1 MSNLSQILADSNW
14 GQESARINQNFQ
26 NINTDLEK
34 VKSSTT
40 KFKGYFTTEESLT
53 DKIASPKIGDTAW
66 VGEPYPGT
74 VYDVQ
79 TDGQWHNTGKAP
91 DTGSVELQDYAKK
104 EELTELELLLVCIN
118 PTEQYQEGYNDI
130 ADSTIWEN
138 GLLKSN
144 GIIDSEVSNYYT
156 AEIEYSGTYSSRYSL
171 LYFNAAANLASNYA
185 NIAYFKDNTFVKSFI
200 VAGGDRII
208 LIPSGYKV
216 KISTKDKSVLKSSKQ
231 KGTTIYPIIQ
241 DIRKQTN
248 TNNENISTINNSIYL
263 NGIVIVDKT
272 YYNSSIASNGDVSN
286 VGADKNLSIKVYK
299 VNTGDVYNLLGNWT
313 GYDRALYALYNSS
326 DISAGTMVERGE
338 IINNAD
344 AGNPT
349 PINKNIVIPKNATYL
364 AVSIY
369 NFTNGKDSIEVC
381 KKENFIPF
389 VYAKQLAEIYKTYQ
403 NSAINVDGTLSQESA
418 DKNLSVNVFRVKRN
432 DIISLKGDWVGYD
445 RLIYAFYSSDN
456 ISEEALIEKGD
467 KINNTSVDNPTRID
481 KDITVPLNAQYMA
494 VSVYNFT
501 NGKDL
506 IATYNKKLIRDIVE
520 DNNQKTSNSVFSVTK
535 SGDNISITR
544 AYKKGVDIKVNLAPC
559 GASNLVQLKSVDYI
573 GDSGYSNNFFS
584 DLVGPYVMTA
594 DENGNEGGGFTGGW
608 HGYNGDQTGAKT
620 ARTESVVVKCENVEI
635 NDGTYSCN
643 RVDVIVTNYIQAG
656 NTKQEDGNGREVLKE
671 VVTYS
676 FVDNKINVSVFSTA
690 LEAITIS
697 KYYGMQIDHYS
708 NNYVFFADDKIYQSP
723 GNVYYN
729 VPNPT
734 RMIQGVNSNGDKI
747 QARLNAIALGNLY
760 YSEKSKYSFC
770 ADYGKAYYSLIG
782 GSSYKLAK
790 DESIYWEGSY
800 TFVE

>member
-1 MSNLSQILADSNW
+1 MATKTFEELKQLAIQIRDEKTNKQNTATRVGTAML
-14 GQESARINQNFQ
+14 EHINK
-26 NINTDLEK
+26 LEQD
-34 VKSSTT
+34 
-40 KFKGYFTTEESLT
+40 YY
-53 DKIASPKIGDTAW
+53 DKT
-66 VGEPYPGT
+66 
-74 VYDVQ
+74 Q
-79 TDGQWHNTGKAP
+79 TD
-91 DTGSVELQDYAKK
+91 
-104 EELTELELLLVCIN
+104 EELKEQNEKLTGLELLLVCIN

-171 LYFNAAANLASNYA
+171 LYFNAAANLSSNYA

-216 KISTKDKSVLKSSKQ
+216 KISTKDKSVLKSSEQ

-263 NGIVIVDKT
+263 NDIGIVDKT
-272 YYNSSIASNGDVSN
+272 YNNSSIASNGDVSN

-369 NFTNGKDSIEVC
+369 NFTNGKDSIEVY

-389 VYAKQLAEIYKTYQ
+389 VYANQLAEIYKTYQ
-403 NSAINVDGTLSQESA
+403 NSAINVDGTLSQEGA

-573 GDSGYSNNFFS
+573 GDSGYSNNFSS

>member
-1 MSNLSQILADSNW
+1 MATKTFEELKQLAIQIRDEKTNKQNTATRVGTAML
-14 GQESARINQNFQ
+14 EHINK
-26 NINTDLEK
+26 LEQD
-34 VKSSTT
+34 
-40 KFKGYFTTEESLT
+40 YY
-53 DKIASPKIGDTAW
+53 DKT
-66 VGEPYPGT
+66 
-74 VYDVQ
+74 Q
-79 TDGQWHNTGKAP
+79 TD
-91 DTGSVELQDYAKK
+91 
-104 EELTELELLLVCIN
+104 EELKEQNEKLTGLELLLVCIN
-118 PTEQYQEGYNDI
+118 PTEQYHEGYNDI

-171 LYFNAAANLASNYA
+171 LYFNAASNLASNYA
-185 NIAYFKDNTFVKSFI
+185 NIAYYKKDNTFVKSFI

-216 KISTKDKSVLKSSKQ
+216 KISTKDKSVLKSSEQ

-241 DIRKQTN
+241 DLRKQTN

-263 NGIVIVDKT
+263 NDIGIVDKT
-272 YYNSSIASNGDVSN
+272 YNNSSIASNGDVSN

-299 VNTGDVYNLLGNWT
+299 VNTGDVYNLFGNWT
-313 GYDRALYALYNSS
+313 GYDRALYAFYNSS

-338 IINNAD
+338 IINNSD
-344 AGNPT
+344 AENPT
-349 PINKNIVIPKNATYL
+349 SINKNIVVPQNSKYL

-369 NFTNGKDSIEVC
+369 NYTNGKTSIEVY
-381 KKENFIPF
+381 KRNNFVPF
-389 VYAKQLAEIYKTYQ
+389 VYAKQLCVVYNTYN
-403 NSAINVDGTLSQESA
+403 NSAIGTDGNISQVGA
-418 DKNLSVNVFRVKRN
+418 DKNLSVNVFNVNPN
-432 DIISLKGDWVGYD
+432 DIITLIGDWVGYD
-445 RLIYAFYSSDN
+445 RLIYAFYSSED
-456 ISEEALIEKGD
+456 ISSDYLIEKGD
-467 KINNTSVDNPTRID
+467 KINNTSTDSPTRIN
-481 KDITVPLNAQYMA
+481 KDITVPLNAKYMA

-573 GDSGYSNNFFS
+573 GDSGYSNNFSS

-620 ARTESVVVKCENVEI
+620 ARTESVVVTCENVEI